1 VTRRILT
8 IIVAIVLAV
17 IGTTAVLIY
26 VRQADQRALAG
37 QKAVTV
43 LVATQQ
49 VPAGTTARSAMTN
62 GWLVGQ
68 KYPASSVPSDALSSI
83 TPNVAGLVFTSNLAA
98 GQLLTRPILGVAVA
112 SSSSLPIP
120 RGMVAVTIQMC
131 VDKAVAGFIQA
142 GSKIAIFNTLNFSGP
157 PVQANGSCQ
166 GINPTDKQKN
176 FHTRLVLNNIQVLAV
191 GNAPPSSG
199 TGATSTAFSQNTNN
213 STSGQTTEL
222 VTVAVTQA
230 DAERVIDLATLYLPY
245 MALLGN
251 ASGTTPDGSIK
262 P

>member
-49 VPAGTTARSAMTN
+49 IPAGTTPRTAMTN
-62 GWLVGQ
+62 GWLSGQ
-68 KYPASSVPSDALSSI
+68 KFPASSVPSGALSSI
-83 TPNVAGLVFTSNLAA
+83 TPGVAGLVFTSNLAA
-98 GQLLTRPILGVAVA
+98 GQLLTRPILGVAVTSQIGLA
-112 SSSSLPIP
+112 IP
-120 RGMVAVTIQMC
+120 HGMVAVSIEMC
-131 VDKAVAGFIQA
+131 VQKAVANYIQA
-142 GSKIAIFNTLNFSGP
+142 GSHIAVFNTFFHGQS
-157 PVQANGSCQ
+157 VTATCSSITWQKQ
-166 GINPTDKQKN
+166 TGI
-176 FHTRLVLNNIQVLAV
+176 HTRLVLNNVEVLAV
-191 GNAPPSSG
+191 GPAPATTTG
-199 TGATSTAFSQNTNN
+199 GATSTAFTPNNNN
-213 STSGQTTEL
+213 STSGQTTVM
-222 VTVAVTQA
+222 VTVAVNQQ
-230 DAERVIDLATLYLPY
+230 DAERVIQLAQGVYLPY

-251 ASGTTPDGSIK
+251 ASGTSVDESIK